1 MAQHREPP
9 AYQEYASTML
19 AKIAFRSMSMEARG
33 LLYTMRLECWANL
46 KLPRE
51 AEQLSNILGKPVT
64 SEALRAVSQF
74 FEIVDDF
81 IICPELEDYR
91 AHLEERKKKQSEGG
105 KAGAKI
111 TNKMRRGR
119 SNSKPTS
126 DPAGNSQVPR
136 QGSDESLVQSSTEKQ
151 SQNQLIGSGLN
162 YLNEDGTNPPLDE
175 FANEAVAVCS
185 KCSGE
190 GCDWCK
196 KSRGSGR
203 VWSGK
208 DKIKPKILNG

>member
-19 AKIAFRSMSMEARG
+19 AKIGFRSMSMEARG

-51 AEQLSNILGKPVT
+51 AEQLSNVLGKPVT

-81 IICPELEDYR
+81 IICPELEDYQS
-91 AHLEERKKKQSEGG
+91 HLEDRRKKQSEGG

-111 TNKMRRGR
+111 TNKKRRDDNKR
-119 SNSKPTS
+119 SSKTNQ
-126 DPAGNSQVPR
+126 AGNSQVPR
-136 QGSDESLVQSSTEKQ
+136 QGSDESLVQSSSEKQ
-151 SQNQLIGSGLN
+151 SQNQLIEKDSNFLN
-162 YLNEDGTNPPLDE
+162 QDGTDPLLNDPPTKI
-175 FANEAVAVCS
+175 VAACA

-190 GCDWCK
+190 GCNWCQ
-196 KSRGSGR
+196 RGVANAS
-203 VWSGK
+203 
-208 DKIKPKILNG
+208 